1 MNKTVSALIT
11 LLLFPAF
18 TAAAAQIEGT
28 VQRLDKAKQEM
39 VLNTESGSETVEI
52 SKATKGADKVKV
64 GDSVKVAYV
73 KKGDKLVAVTIAQ
86 SKVGSPVLPSDL
98 PSASR
103 GKPGNPD
110 RQQIIGAR
118 NPYQTVGKIPPNF

>member
-1 MNKTVSALIT
+1 MKKTALVLIA

-18 TAAAAQIEGT
+18 TAAAAEIEGT
-28 VQRLDKAKQEM
+28 VQKLDKAKQEM

-64 GDSVKVAYV
+64 GDSVKIAYV
-73 KKGDKLVAVTIAQ
+73 KKGDKLVAVTIAR

-103 GKPGNPD
+103 GKPGKPRLSTNSP
-110 RQQIIGAR
+110 GALQ
-118 NPYQTVGKIPPNF
+118 NEG